1 VRVRFPR
8 ELEQLSDIVRKNTG
22 LAARELDQDIMNAA
36 VRRFIELRDQAI
48 ATDAQKP
55 PSTSEL
61 IDWVRILHWNGVSI
75 DDLGDATAL
84 PPYWR
89 TLFKTYPDLEAFE
102 VKAQA
107 QAGGS
112 PE

>member
-1 VRVRFPR
+1 
-8 ELEQLSDIVRKNTG
+8 
-22 LAARELDQDIMNAA
+22 MNAA
-36 VRRFIELRDQAI
+36 VRRFIEVRDRAI
-48 ATDAQKP
+48 AADAQKP

-61 IDWVRILHWNGVSI
+61 IDWVRILHWSGVSR
-75 DDLGDATAL
+75 DALRDASAL

-102 VKAQA
+102 AKAQA
-107 QAGGS
+107 PAA